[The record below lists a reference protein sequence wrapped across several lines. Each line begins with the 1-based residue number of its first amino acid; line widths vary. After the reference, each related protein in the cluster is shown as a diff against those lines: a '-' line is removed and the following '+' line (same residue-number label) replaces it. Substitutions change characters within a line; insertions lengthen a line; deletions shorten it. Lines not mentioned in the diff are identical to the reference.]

1 MNMNEQYLFDS
12 PLECI
17 YRAIRGLDRMAD
29 QGVILTE
36 KDALDSLQ
44 KQFTSHSRDDLKHI
58 YNTYGVVDNF
68 EI

>member
-1 MNMNEQYLFDS
+1 MTNDTYLFDS

-29 QGVILTE
+29 QGFDLTE
-36 KDALDSLQ
+36 KSALDDLQ
-44 KQFTSHSRDDLKHI
+44 AKFTSHSRDELKHI